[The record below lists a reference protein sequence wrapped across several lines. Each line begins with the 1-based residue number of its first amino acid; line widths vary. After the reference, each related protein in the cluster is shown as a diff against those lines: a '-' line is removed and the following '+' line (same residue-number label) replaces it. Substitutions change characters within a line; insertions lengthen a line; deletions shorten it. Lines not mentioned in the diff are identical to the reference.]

1 MPRLSLAA
9 LLLLAAC
16 SSSGS
21 GEPGAKDK
29 GKDSASKPPP
39 SAPVTAQKGRVVI
52 SVTEKGFEPTPIQ
65 VEKGKPVTLV
75 VTRKTDQTCAT
86 ELTLPEYEID
96 QKLPL
101 NQPVEIT
108 FTPEKAGELVYGCA
122 MDHMISGVLQVR

>member
-1 MPRLSLAA
+1 MRLAA
-9 LLLLAAC
+9 AALALLLAAC
-16 SSSGS
+16 SSEKAE
-21 GEPGAKDK
+21 EPGADK
-29 GKDSASKPPP
+29 KKPAPTAPAVTP
-39 SAPVTAQKGRVVI
+39 SNGRVVL

-86 ELTLPEYEID
+86 EITLPEYKID
-96 QKLPL
+96 KKLPL

-122 MDHMISGVLQVR
+122 MDHMISGVIQVR